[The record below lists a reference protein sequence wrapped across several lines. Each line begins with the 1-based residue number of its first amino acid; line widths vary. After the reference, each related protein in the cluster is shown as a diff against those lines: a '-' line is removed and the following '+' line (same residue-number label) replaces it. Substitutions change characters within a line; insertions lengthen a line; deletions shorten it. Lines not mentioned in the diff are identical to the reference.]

1 MAYVTYAV
9 YVNEFKGS
17 IVSADNF
24 DYFAERASDFLDLI
38 TFNRLKNKDYSEY
51 MKVIQNCCCAL
62 AEIIYRYEQSGNSD
76 GIASETIGSYSVK
89 YAEESEKK
97 HSAKMIS
104 TARQYL
110 AHTGLMYRGF
120 DE

>member
-1 MAYVTYAV
+1 MYAD
-9 YVNEFKGS
+9 YEYYKNTFKGGT
-17 IVSADNF
+17 VPADRF
-24 DYFAERASDFLDLI
+24 DYYAERASDYMNFI
-38 TFNRLKNKDYSEY
+38 TFNRLKNENHPEY
-51 MKVIQNCCCAL
+51 ADEIQKCCCAV
-62 AEIIYRYEQSGNSD
+62 ADTICSYEQSGNSD

-110 AHTGLMYRGF
+110 AHTKLMYRGF